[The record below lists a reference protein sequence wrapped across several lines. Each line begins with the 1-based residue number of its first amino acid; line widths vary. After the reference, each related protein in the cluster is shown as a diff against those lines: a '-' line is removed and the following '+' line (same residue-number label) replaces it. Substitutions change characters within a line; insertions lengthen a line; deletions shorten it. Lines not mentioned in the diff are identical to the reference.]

1 MTGKPRKVRPAV
13 FFATAAGREPVRE
26 WLRGLPDED
35 RKTIGGD
42 IQALE
47 FGEPMGLPLVG
58 GFGDGLWEVRVRL
71 SSRRIAR
78 VFFMLD
84 GPEMVLLHGFMKKSQ
99 KTPEKDVRLARQRKR
114 DWESGSD

>member
-1 MTGKPRKVRPAV
+1 MAGKVKKVRPAV
-13 FFATAAGREPVRE
+13 FFATATGREPVRE
-26 WLRGLPDED
+26 WLRGLLEED

-47 FGEPMGLPLVG
+47 FGEPMGLPLVD

-84 GPEMVLLHGFMKKSQ
+84 GSEMVLLHGFMKKSQ
-99 KTPEKDVRLARQRKR
+99 TTPDKEVRLARQRKR
-114 DWESGSD
+114 DWENDDD